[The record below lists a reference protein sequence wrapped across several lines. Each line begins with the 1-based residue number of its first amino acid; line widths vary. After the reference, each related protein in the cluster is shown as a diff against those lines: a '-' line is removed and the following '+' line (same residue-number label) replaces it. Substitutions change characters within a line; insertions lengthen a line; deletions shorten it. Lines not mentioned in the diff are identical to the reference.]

1 MKLSAVLGSAVRDV
15 GRRPLR
21 SALTALGVTLA
32 TTTLVALVALSRGIQ
47 LNVLEQSSTPF
58 LTIVQV
64 LPGQPVAGV
73 SPRALDDG
81 ALRDIRATP
90 HVREA
95 LPAIV
100 VPASVT
106 VLGHQAG
113 GTIIGLTPAGRAPY
127 ALAAGRAATASESD
141 AVVLTPAGLRTLGLT
156 LDSALGLAMQ
166 VELRRGD
173 TRAERRTIALRV
185 VGVGADEV
193 PGELA
198 VVSLAVADDAVA
210 WIATGES
217 ATARDVR
224 LAQQAAAALLF
235 GGRVVAGDLGG
246 SRYTTIWAFADSVAD
261 MRDVARAI
269 ERLGFGTYSN
279 TALSQTIDDAFRVVN
294 GGLAAIALI
303 ALLIAALGIANAMV
317 TSVSE
322 RTVEIGVLKAVGA
335 TDETV
340 RALVLAQ
347 GAMLGLIGGVAGV
360 VLGTAMAVAAG
371 IAVRGFVTSGAFA
384 PVVDPAL
391 GAGAL
396 GVALAVSLLA
406 SWIPA
411 RRAAALVPADAL
423 RSE

>member
-1 MKLSAVLGSAVRDV
+1 MKPRALLAAAARDV

-21 SALTALGVTLA
+21 SALTAIGVALA
-32 TTTLVALVALSRGIQ
+32 TTALVALVALSRGIQ
-47 LNVLEQSSTPF
+47 VNVLEQSSTPF

-64 LPGQPVAGV
+64 LPAQAAAGA
-73 SPRALDDG
+73 SARALDDG
-81 ALRDIRATP
+81 ALRDIRAAR

-100 VPASVT
+100 VPASVAT
-106 VLGHQAG
+106 AGRQVG
-113 GTIIGLTPAGRAPY
+113 GTLIGLSPAGPAPYALSAGRAPNS
-127 ALAAGRAATASESD
+127 TETD
-141 AVVLTPAGLRTLGLT
+141 AVVLTPAGVR
-156 LDSALGLAMQ
+156 ALGLSADAAIGLALQ
-166 VELRRGD
+166 IGLRRGD
-173 TRAERRTIALRV
+173 TRTEQRTVSLRV
-185 VGVGADEV
+185 AGVSADEI
-193 PGELA
+193 PGQLA
-198 VVSLAVADDAVA
+198 VTSLAVADDAIA

-235 GGRVVAGDLGG
+235 GGRVVAANLGG

-261 MRDVARAI
+261 VRDVARAI

-317 TSVSE
+317 TTVSE
-322 RTVEIGVLKAVGA
+322 RTVEIGLLKALGA

-340 RALVLAQ
+340 QALVLAQ
-347 GAMLGLIGGVAGV
+347 GAMLGLVGGVAGV

-371 IAVRGFVTSGAFA
+371 IAIRGFLNSGAFA

-396 GVALAVSLLA
+396 GVTLAVSLLA